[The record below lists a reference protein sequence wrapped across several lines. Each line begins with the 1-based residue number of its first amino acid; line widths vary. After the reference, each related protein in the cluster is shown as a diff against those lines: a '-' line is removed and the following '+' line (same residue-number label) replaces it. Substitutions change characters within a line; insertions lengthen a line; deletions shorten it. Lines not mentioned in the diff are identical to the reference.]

1 MKTLEIGQI
10 IRQKRR
16 NFGEHLTSVKIFH
29 EYIFPHIEEDIYNYV
44 WVDLYA
50 GEGNLI
56 LPILEYIPHTER
68 INFFRERIFLFDI
81 QSELVEKSII
91 KAKYYGV
98 PENIAIEN
106 IIQKDT
112 LQRFP
117 KNILQRKLPI
127 YHITNP
133 PYLYIG
139 YIVKQ
144 GGRNLTYFDGINEG
158 YQDLY
163 QIALINDLRND
174 IDEMIYII
182 PSNFLFGDSCSNK
195 IRRDF
200 LKFYS
205 IQKVYFFENKIF
217 EYTGTHVGI
226 FFFEKRGYIC
236 DKELRFRGIKNKN
249 GDSIKREYVLKPENN
264 YRAGNN
270 FEEFIKKYKAKR
282 QIKVKFYLTE
292 KSVLEEKGNEEV
304 EVINANKFNVKLYKR
319 EFIEVSVDFK
329 KEILSNILFVRTVD
343 TGTLKGRAGLYEI
356 KEVFGVDGIFVS
368 KTFRTHPIQIF
379 FYPTLSIDDQIYLK
393 KYFNLLLEY
402 FREIDDSEFLTT
414 FRYSETEYTRKY
426 MGLTR
431 VKELIQTFPILDIS
445 EKEKTEFKSLID
457 KKDTE
462 KILKFI
468 KARNTKE
475 N

>member
-29 EYIFPHIEEDIYNYV
+29 EYIFPHIEEDIYNYI

-98 PENIAIEN
+98 PENIAIDN

-205 IQKVYFFENKIF
+205 IQKVYFFEDKIF

-402 FREIDDSEFLTT
+402 FREIDDSDFLTT

-445 EKEKTEFKSLID
+445 EKEKMEFKSLID